1 LGLPDKNSFCKKQK
15 DGCMNNHKDKKS
27 YYQKDSL
34 TFVGATSLGILAF
47 TKHKAGAEK
56 WMFKLLVTVLLRC

>member
-1 LGLPDKNSFCKKQK
+1 MS
-15 DGCMNNHKDKKS
+15 NHKDKKFH
-27 YYQKDSL
+27 YQKDSL

-56 WMFKLLVTVLLRC
+56 WMFNLLVTVLVRC